1 MKAMFL
7 RVGIDKGT
15 DGCLSPI
22 FEDLSFEYIPLSETE
37 INLKEKQTFSQYMG
51 RKGKLLSEYLPQK
64 VRDIPM
70 HLDPEFETFT
80 YGDKGTKAKW
90 LLKLNPGD
98 FLVFYA
104 GLTPFGTQSVDD
116 ALYIIGYFK
125 VSEIINFNEFS
136 VDKKEKYSLKYINN
150 AHLKRHND
158 LEGLVIVKGYENQS
172 ELLNKAILISEFR
185 LNKISR
191 RYHVVS
197 KKMENLLGI
206 RGSIQRSI
214 PPRIIE
220 ENEFLENLMKILGI
234 N

>member
-1 MKAMFL
+1 MKAMLL

-37 INLKEKQTFSQYMG
+37 INLKEKQTFSEYMG
-51 RKGKLLSEYLPQK
+51 KKGKLISEYLPQK
-64 VRDIPM
+64 VKDLPM
-70 HLDPEFETFT
+70 HLDPEFESFT

-90 LLKLNPGD
+90 LLKLNKND

-104 GLTPFGTQSVDD
+104 GLNPYGTQSIDD
-116 ALYIIGYFK
+116 ALYLIGYFK
-125 VSEIINFNEFS
+125 VSDIINFDELS
-136 VDKKEKYSLKYINN
+136 GDKKEKYSLKYFNN

-158 LEGLVIVKGYENQS
+158 LEGLVIAKGYENQS
-172 ELLNKAILISEFR
+172 KLLNKAIIISEPR

-191 RYHVVS
+191 RYHAVS
-197 KKMENLLGI
+197 YEMENLLGI
-206 RGSIQRSI
+206 KGSIQRSI

-220 ENEFLENLMKILGI
+220 DEECIRNLMKILGI